1 MRPPTVSTIYL
12 ETILGDP
19 IPKTFVEI
27 LPNLK
32 IQWDTPMVC
41 ALIIQNNKV
50 RAMTTLRIQVGEK
63 GVIGCQVLVSS
74 DCCLRRYRQT
84 QCTLQELI
92 ISLYPMLTES
102 QPDQQFWLGRIKE
115 LDRFLAM
122 EAES

>member
-19 IPKTFVEI
+19 TPKTFVEI

-63 GVIGCQVLVSS
+63 GVIGCQ
-74 DCCLRRYRQT
+74 YFPI
-84 QCTLQELI
+84 E
-92 ISLYPMLTES
+92 P
-102 QPDQQFWLGRIKE
+102 RIGFIRLLFMKV
-115 LDRFLAM
+115 
-122 EAES
+122 